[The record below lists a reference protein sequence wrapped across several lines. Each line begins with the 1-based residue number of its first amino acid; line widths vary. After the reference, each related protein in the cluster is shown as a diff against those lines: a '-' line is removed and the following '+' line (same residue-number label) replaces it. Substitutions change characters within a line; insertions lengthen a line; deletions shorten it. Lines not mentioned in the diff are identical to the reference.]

1 LDFIFASVGRI
12 QGDVLRSISSQKDFN
27 SYPIEALLK
36 NFEGVMEFDKVLA
49 NSISTYKSFLR
60 RDLDIL
66 WRPIEKEIDCI
77 KATKLL
83 ILRAQK
89 GTIDAVGRWVY
100 PIPENFIVECLL
112 KTSLQG
118 LLFKGLI
125 VLIGFYLTWL
135 FAIGHMGWGLA
146 GAIIVGLLYGV
157 EGKLSSVSFGL
168 DTFTTWSQ
176 IEQKSLEYSWIFAM
190 AYFMADMTGNP
201 ALWAVALL
209 VTLFDIGIYFQKY
222 FYRKLSGCS
231 LYDAGDFEKRLKLLG
246 AIRNTRIWLL
256 IPFFVL
262 EKWEL
267 GLWTIA
273 FYTSITFFITQYS
286 SFKNTRVLFSL
297 DKTT

>member
-1 LDFIFASVGRI
+1 
-12 QGDVLRSISSQKDFN
+12 
-27 SYPIEALLK
+27 
-36 NFEGVMEFDKVLA
+36 
-49 NSISTYKSFLR
+49 
-60 RDLDIL
+60 
-66 WRPIEKEIDCI
+66 
-77 KATKLL
+77 
-83 ILRAQK
+83 
-89 GTIDAVGRWVY
+89 
-100 PIPENFIVECLL
+100 
-112 KTSLQG
+112 
-118 LLFKGLI
+118 
-125 VLIGFYLTWL
+125 
-135 FAIGHMGWGLA
+135 
-146 GAIIVGLLYGV
+146 
-157 EGKLSSVSFGL
+157 
-168 DTFTTWSQ
+168 
-176 IEQKSLEYSWIFAM
+176 M

-209 VTLFDIGIYFQKY
+209 VTLFDIGIYFQEY

-246 AIRNTRIWLL
+246 AIRNTRVWLL